1 MPLTVGDA
9 PAVERAAG
17 LFVSG
22 NYFEALALRPAAG
35 RLLTPEDAGAPG
47 RQPVAVISHDYWQT
61 HYGAARTAVGST
73 IRVNGQ
79 ALEIVGVAPARF
91 QGTTLGLAFD
101 LWIPATMASTLVA
114 GSRELVDRSQGGYT
128 LLGRLRAGTAPVAAG
143 AELDAAARELSRTH
157 PATDGALGIELHAF
171 NDPPRGPQRM
181 INGALALLQTVMLL
195 VLVAVCGNVAN
206 LLLARASVRQ
216 RDFGVRLALGAP
228 RRRVAWLVLLEA
240 LLLSAAGTGI
250 GLVLALWGT
259 QAVRAG
265 EISGAMSIRFQT
277 EIDGVGLAVA
287 SGLGVLCALAAA
299 ATPVW
304 LLSRLD
310 PQDTLRLAIRSRSR
324 SVVREILMGLQVA
337 LALLV
342 LVVAGLF
349 FQRFQEGRGLDPGF
363 RAEGVL
369 LAAYDCR
376 GRDATPDGNRAFAVR
391 VLRGLRA
398 VPGVESAALAFSVP
412 LDIHGLPSRSFAL
425 EGRADTGTPDE
436 ALSNIV
442 TSGYLAT
449 MGIPLVAGTDF
460 ADLDDAAAP
469 PQAIV
474 NQAFVRA
481 TRRTARSSGDGSC
494 RGASPTSSSAWPA
507 RPPTT
512 RSARRRRRW
521 CSIRIGIARSPPPRC
536 TCARA
541 PAPSWR
547 WPRRSAASSRTSIR
561 ACRCS
566 TCARCPSTSR
576 GTWCCAAYR
585 RGCSWCSDR
594 CSCCSP
600 RSASMPSSTTASRS
614 GRARSPCVWRW
625 GRRVRPSS
633 GGSWRRRSPS
643 SVWAWA
649 RPRSWPS
656 RWICTWYAAGC
667 ATCPCWS
674 ACRCCSFAVGAVA
687 AWLPARRASRVQ
699 PASVLRAIL
708 AGLAL
713 PCAAVTLLARTFD
726 KSNILIDMQDAL
738 RKFKA
743 QVFQA
748 LAHPTRIAIIEALR
762 DGELP
767 AGKLL
772 ELLQVEQANL
782 SQHLAVLR
790 SKQVLVNRKVGNQV
804 FYAVRDPVLIEVLDL
819 LRQDFFSHLNE
830 TLAMLGE
837 LEQEASERA

>member
-1 MPLTVGDA
+1 MTGDLRHAWRGLRAMPLVSIVIVASLGLGIGANTTVFSWLQMVRWKPLPGVADAGRLQTIETRTVQGAYVGTSWLRFLDLQRHNRSFAWLLASRPMPLTVGDA
-9 PAVERAAG
+9 PRVERAAG

-35 RLLTPEDAGAPG
+35 RLLSPEDAGAPG

-101 LWIPATMASTLVA
+101 LWIPATMAGTLVA

-157 PATDGALGIELHAF
+157 PATDGALGVELHAF

-228 RRRVAWLVLLEA
+228 HRRVAWLVLLEA

-310 PQDTLRLAIRSRSR
+310 PQDTLRLAIRGRSR

-369 LAAYDCR
+369 LAAYDRR

-449 MGIPLVAGTDF
+449 MGIPLVTGTDF
-460 ADLDDAAAP
+460 TGLDDVAAP

-474 NQAFVRA
+474 NQAFVSRYAPDGTIIGRRLVSRGVAHVIVGVARTSTYDAFGEAPTPLVLYSYRDRPLAAAEMHLRTRPGTELAMASAIRRVVADLDPSLPVFDVRTLPEHIARNLVLRRIPARMFLVLGPLLLLLAAIGVYAVVDYGVSQRTSEIAVRLALGA
-481 TRRTARSSGDGSC
+481 TSQAVVRRIVAETLAVIGLGV
-494 RGASPTSSSAWPA
+494 GASTLLAVA
-507 RPPTT
+507 VDLHLV
-512 RSARRRRRW
+512 
-521 CSIRIGIARSPPPRC
+521 
-536 TCARA
+536 
-541 PAPSWR
+541 
-547 WPRRSAASSRTSIR
+547 
-561 ACRCS
+561 
-566 TCARCPSTSR
+566 R
-576 GTWCCAAYR
+576 GGLR
-585 RGCSWCSDR
+585 DVPVLVGV
-594 CSCCSP
+594 P
-600 RSASMPSSTTASRS
+600 LLL
-614 GRARSPCVWRW
+614 
-625 GRRVRPSS
+625 
-633 GGSWRRRSPS
+633 
-643 SVWAWA
+643 
-649 RPRSWPS
+649 
-656 RWICTWYAAGC
+656 
-667 ATCPCWS
+667 
-674 ACRCCSFAVGAVA
+674 FAVGAVA

-699 PASVLRAIL
+699 PASVLRAI
-708 AGLAL
+708 
-713 PCAAVTLLARTFD
+713 
-726 KSNILIDMQDAL
+726 
-738 RKFKA
+738 
-743 QVFQA
+743 
-748 LAHPTRIAIIEALR
+748 
-762 DGELP
+762 
-767 AGKLL
+767 
-772 ELLQVEQANL
+772 
-782 SQHLAVLR
+782 
-790 SKQVLVNRKVGNQV
+790 
-804 FYAVRDPVLIEVLDL
+804 
-819 LRQDFFSHLNE
+819 
-830 TLAMLGE
+830 
-837 LEQEASERA
+837 